1 DATQCGESCIS
12 RAMMMILCFLLLNSA
27 VLSLAMAVELV
38 LCKLRRSFEPSPH
51 PVVLFGSL
59 VSWMEKRLNRGSP
72 AAKRTKGAIVWLV
85 LVGGCALLGVLALWF
100 LPLWAYIA
108 VFALFSAILLAFSTL
123 SQFVGRVADGLSMGL
138 EPGREAVSHI
148 VGRDPQ
154 ALDEAGVAR
163 AAIESL
169 AENFSDG
176 VTAPLFWGLVGGLP
190 GLLAYK
196 AINTL
201 DSMWGYRNERYE
213 DFGKASARLDDAAN
227 WIPARLTGALVCLV
241 SAGGWRA
248 MVKGAPQH
256 RSPNAGWPEAAF
268 AASLDV
274 ALAGPRKYD
283 TGWSTD
289 PPMGSGRRSL
299 TSGDITRALR
309 LYFRSGLLM
318 TALTGF
324 SALVLWQAVC
334 G

>member
-1 DATQCGESCIS
+1 
-12 RAMMMILCFLLLNSA
+12 MMMILSFLFLNCA
-27 VLSLAMAVELV
+27 VLFAAMVVELL

-51 PVVLFGSL
+51 PVVLFGGL
-59 VSWMEKRLNRGSP
+59 VSWVEKRLNTGS
-72 AAKRTKGAIVWLV
+72 AAGKRAKGALAWVV
-85 LVGGCALLGVLALWF
+85 LVGGCAALGVLALWL
-100 LPLWAYIA
+100 LPLWAYVA
-108 VFALFSAILLAFSTL
+108 GFALFSAILLAFSTL
-123 SQFVGRVADGLSMGL
+123 SQFVGRVGDGLSMGL

-176 VTAPLFWGLVGGLP
+176 VTAPLFWGLIGGLP

-196 AINTL
+196 AVNTL

-227 WIPARLTGALVCLV
+227 WVPARLTGALVCLV

-248 MVKGAPQH
+248 MISGAPQH

-268 AASLDV
+268 AAALDV

-283 TGWSTD
+283 TGWSSD

-299 TSGDITRALR
+299 TSGDISRALG

-324 SALVLWQAVC
+324 MALVLWQAAFS
-334 G
+334 

>member
-1 DATQCGESCIS
+1 
-12 RAMMMILCFLLLNSA
+12 MMMILSFLLLNSA
-27 VLSLAMAVELV
+27 VLFAAMAVELV
-38 LCKLRRSFEPSPH
+38 LCKLRRSFEPNPH
-51 PVVLFGSL
+51 PVVLFGGV
-59 VSWMEKRLNRGSP
+59 VSWVEARLNSGS
-72 AAKRTKGAIVWLV
+72 AAARRNKGAAAWVV
-85 LVGGCALLGVLALWF
+85 LVGGCAGLGLLALWL
-100 LPLWAYIA
+100 LPLWAYVV
-108 VFALFSAILLAFSTL
+108 VFALFSAVLLAFSTL
-123 SQFVGRVADGLSMGL
+123 SQFVGRVGEGLSNGL
-138 EPGREAVSHI
+138 EPGREAVAHI

-176 VTAPLFWGLVGGLP
+176 VTAPLFWGLIGGLP

-201 DSMWGYRNERYE
+201 DSMWGYRNARYE

-227 WIPARLTGALVCLV
+227 WVPARLTGALVCLV
-241 SAGGWRA
+241 SGGGWRA
-248 MVKGAPQH
+248 MAGGAPQH

-268 AASLDV
+268 AAALGV

-324 SALVLWQAVC
+324 GALVLWQAAC
-334 G
+334 GG